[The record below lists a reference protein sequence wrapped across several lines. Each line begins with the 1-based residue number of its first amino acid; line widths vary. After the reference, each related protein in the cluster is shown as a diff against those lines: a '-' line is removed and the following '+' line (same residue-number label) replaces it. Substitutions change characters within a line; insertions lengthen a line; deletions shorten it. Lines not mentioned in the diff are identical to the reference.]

1 MLRLTAVPSC
11 DDSTARDG
19 ARTARLTP
27 EARAAELMAE
37 ARQLLHEVGYE
48 NFLPSELAR
57 RCAVSEGLIYRYFPT
72 KRDLL
77 SSITVAWF
85 GEVLAV
91 ELELDQIPSA
101 DERLRHLLA
110 RGLELVKR
118 EPELAHYMFQ
128 ELRSAREDYSSNS
141 YALTRRYAGIL
152 ERVLYD
158 AAAAGE
164 FRDNVDARLVRD
176 MIFGAMEHWTAV
188 LMRGE
193 AELDVQIAADQIA
206 GVIGRGMSAVRPPN
220 SMR

>member
-1 MLRLTAVPSC
+1 MLRLTEVPSREET
-11 DDSTARDG
+11 TAPNGTRI
-19 ARTARLTP
+19 ARLTP
-27 EARAAELMAE
+27 EARAAELMVA

-57 RCAVSEGLIYRYFPT
+57 RCAVSEGLVYRYFPT

-85 GEVLAV
+85 GEILAV
-91 ELELDQIPSA
+91 ELELEQIPSA

-110 RGLELVKR
+110 RGLDLVKR
-118 EPELAHYMFQ
+118 EPELAHYMFR
-128 ELRSAREDYSSNS
+128 ELRSARDDYSSDS
-141 YALTRRYAGIL
+141 YALTRWYAGIV
-152 ERVLYD
+152 ERVFYD

-164 FRDNVDARLVRD
+164 FRDDVDVRLVRD

-193 AELDVQIAADQIA
+193 AELDVQIAADRIA
-206 GVIGRGMSAVRPPN
+206 AVIGRGMSAVRPP
-220 SMR
+220 RRRR